1 MVHAVHGHGAPAM
14 RVEDERLVT
23 GRGTYASDWNLPGQ
37 LYAHFVRADR
47 AHADIVSIHVDAAAK
62 HPGVKRVYTGED
74 AVRAGY
80 TKYLVLVS
88 YTGRGGSHIIKPARP
103 MLPTHRVRHVG
114 EAVVMVVA
122 DTPVAAQDAAELVR
136 IEYRDLPAVVS
147 AEAALAPGAPLLH
160 DEAPGNLAFDYES
173 GNETAAA
180 AAIAQAA
187 HVTRAKFTVTRVAPN
202 PMEPR
207 ACVLRYDPDDGT
219 YHVHVCIQGINMM
232 RKQLSAIT
240 DVPEDKFVVHA
251 RDVGGSFGQ
260 RSAAYPEYTIQ
271 MLAAKELGRPIKWT
285 STRSEGMA
293 SDSHG
298 RANLV
303 EGELALDRDGKFL
316 GLRLN
321 WTADMGAYLSVT
333 GSASHTRNPTA
344 CMTGVYRIPALYGR
358 FRLAFTN
365 TVPVAAYRGAG
376 RPDIAYVIERLVN
389 QAAAELKIDPAEL
402 RRRNLIPPEA
412 FPYKTPTGSTYDATD
427 LPAVLARAVRFAD
440 WKGFAARRAKSEKA
454 GKLRG
459 LGIATVIENTG
470 AGLFPRDEVEV
481 ELLTSGEIQVFSVSH
496 SQGQGHETTFGMIV
510 ADALGVPLERV
521 RLRQGIKPLFGNH
534 TGGSRST
541 AGAGS
546 VCRIAAL
553 KLIEQGRSFAAEQ
566 MEVEPS
572 QVDYAKGVFSARE
585 SKKKLSLQQLAKVK
599 PFSVVG
605 EGSVGSTFP
614 NGCHVS
620 EVEIDPETG
629 VTRVVAY
636 HAVDDC
642 GNVINHAIVEGQVHG
657 AVVQGV
663 GQILG
668 EEVVYDPG
676 TGQLLTGSFMD
687 YCMPR
692 AGLIPGIRMED
703 SPIPA
708 TNNVLGV
715 KGAGESGCT
724 ASMPSVAN
732 AVMDALRPLG
742 VNHLDMPMTPARVW
756 RAIQSAK
763 IGN

>member
-1 MVHAVHGHGAPAM
+1 
-14 RVEDERLVT
+14 
-23 GRGTYASDWNLPGQ
+23 
-37 LYAHFVRADR
+37 
-47 AHADIVSIHVDAAAK
+47 
-62 HPGVKRVYTGED
+62 
-74 AVRAGY
+74 
-80 TKYLVLVS
+80 
-88 YTGRGGSHIIKPARP
+88 
-103 MLPTHRVRHVG
+103 
-114 EAVVMVVA
+114 
-122 DTPVAAQDAAELVR
+122 
-136 IEYRDLPAVVS
+136 
-147 AEAALAPGAPLLH
+147 
-160 DEAPGNLAFDYES
+160 
-173 GNETAAA
+173 
-180 AAIAQAA
+180 
-187 HVTRAKFTVTRVAPN
+187 
-202 PMEPR
+202 
-207 ACVLRYDPDDGT
+207 
-219 YHVHVCIQGINMM
+219 
-232 RKQLSAIT
+232 
-240 DVPEDKFVVHA
+240 
-251 RDVGGSFGQ
+251 
-260 RSAAYPEYTIQ
+260 
-271 MLAAKELGRPIKWT
+271 
-285 STRSEGMA
+285 
-293 SDSHG
+293 
-298 RANLV
+298 
-303 EGELALDRDGKFL
+303 
-316 GLRLN
+316 
-321 WTADMGAYLSVT
+321 
-333 GSASHTRNPTA
+333 
-344 CMTGVYRIPALYGR
+344 
-358 FRLAFTN
+358 
-365 TVPVAAYRGAG
+365 
-376 RPDIAYVIERLVN
+376 VIERLVN